1 MLFIEINN
9 FYLSSQW
16 KFVFKASRTALES
29 SLKCVKIISQYKVA
43 GILESYNKTY
53 YDVKE

>member
-9 FYLSSQW
+9 FYFSSQW
-16 KFVFKASRTALES
+16 NFVFKASRTALES